1 MARYRAE
8 VMIDR
13 TPQTPFMMVIKS
25 ASRKFLTVSRGRG
38 GMNVCSELETVVEI
52 EYPAVH
58 LSRIGMKRPKKVI
71 STYRTS
77 EKCPSSFLYCC
88 NNFFFS

>member
-8 VMIDR
+8 VMMDR

-25 ASRKFLTVSRGRG
+25 ANRKFLTVSRGRE
-38 GMNVCSELETVVEI
+38 GMKVCSKFEDILEI
-52 EYPAVH
+52 DCPAVH
-58 LSRIGMKRPKKVI
+58 LSRIDMKRPKKGI